1 MIAAS
6 LILDF
11 TGIECTYGNIPNIP
25 QEPDPRIEEIVFD
38 KESDCQ
44 LLEDWLEKQL
54 AGKLPHPKF
63 TRTSSALSKKLATAV
78 GGYRMVRNIL
88 DLCKIADDYIAYLKD
103 KGMKFGEDG
112 FPVFSQQMF
121 LDDLPEQVIPYDFRK
136 NRAIKNPTKT
146 LLCFY
151 CPDARIYPR
160 LEQVLDDI
168 AEYRKYMGAVATDV
182 TMTCDMDEEWQDF
195 IMLLNQLFMAV
206 LAVNRI
212 KIVAN
217 LRTGNLHTH
226 GNFKGIPANIMWA
239 AGFLGCAR
247 DKPCD
252 MRFISTVLLVRPS
265 KPLIYGKEDKNAIEK
280 LSLMGIEYS
289 IYPDYHKICKEAA

>member
-1 MIAAS
+1 MPQALFSTLQESNVHTETSPIFRKSPIRESKKLFSIKNPTANYWKIGLKSNWQESYRIA
-6 LILDF
+6 
-11 TGIECTYGNIPNIP
+11 Y
-25 QEPDPRIEEIVFD
+25 
-38 KESDCQ
+38 
-44 LLEDWLEKQL
+44 
-54 AGKLPHPKF
+54 PKF
-63 TRTSSALSKKLATAV
+63 TRTFSALSKKLATAV

-121 LDDLPEQVIPYDFRK
+121 LDDLPEQVIPYDFKK

-151 CPDARIYPR
+151 CPNARIYPR

-168 AEYRKYMGAVATDV
+168 AEYRKYMGTVATDV

-239 AGFLGCAR
+239 AGFLG
-247 DKPCD
+247 KGQT
-252 MRFISTVLLVRPS
+252 MRHALHFYRTACSTFQ
-265 KPLIYGKEDKNAIEK
+265 
-280 LSLMGIEYS
+280 
-289 IYPDYHKICKEAA
+289 AAYLRERRQERHRETFADGN